1 MNDQDRERHTFPRL
15 EERYERYKRAIQNL
29 SDEALAERY
38 SREML
43 KVKVLHQFG
52 RQSRHFGGYP
62 NTLTMN
68 LCRRTLERR
77 NLPIPSIVLQEQEE
91 GDRVIPPNGMEE
103 RARDLCSSH
112 RLMFRQK

>member
-1 MNDQDRERHTFPRL
+1 MNDQERERHTFPFL
-15 EERYERYKRAIQNL
+15 EKRYERYKHAIQNL

-68 LCRRTLERR
+68 LCWRTLERR
-77 NLPIPSIVLQEQEE
+77 GLPIPTIVIQEQEE
-91 GDRVIPPNGMEE
+91 DDRIILSNGM
-103 RARDLCSSH
+103 A
-112 RLMFRQK
+112 